1 VKLWYSPNS
10 PYARKCVVIAE
21 ERGLSGAMEVVAV
34 NPMEEGALRKDNPL
48 SKVPAL
54 VLDDGTALYDSTVIA
69 EYLDSIGKTGA
80 ALYPAGGKARW
91 IALRRLSLADGMLDV
106 LLLRRYAATKTL
118 GMDAGDW
125 VKRWTTATNAALDE
139 MEKEVAGGMP
149 QWDIGAVG
157 FACALGYLDL
167 RFASEDWR
175 KGRPK
180 LAAWFETQA
189 KRPSM
194 IKSKPPG

>member
-125 VKRWTTATNAALDE
+125 AKRWTTATNAALDE

>member
-1 VKLWYSPNS
+1 MKLWYSPNS

-125 VKRWTTATNAALDE
+125 AKRWTTATNAALDE

>member
-80 ALYPAGGKARW
+80 AFYPAGGKARW

-125 VKRWTTATNAALDE
+125 AKRWTTATNAALDE

-194 IKSKPPG
+194 IRSKPPG

>member
-1 VKLWYSPNS
+1 MKLWYSPNS
-10 PYARKCVVIAE
+10 PYARKCIVVAE
-21 ERGLSGAMEVVAV
+21 ERGLSGAMDVVSV

-54 VLDDGTALYDSTVIA
+54 VLEDGTALYDSAVIA
-69 EYLDSIGKTGA
+69 EYLDSIGKTGSP
-80 ALYPAGGKARW
+80 LYPAGGKARW

-118 GMDAGDW
+118 GMDAGEW

-139 MEKEVAGGMP
+139 MDKEVAGGMP
-149 QWDIGAVG
+149 QLDIGAIG
-157 FACALGYLDL
+157 FACGLGYLDL
-167 RFASEDWR
+167 RFANEDWR
-175 KGRPK
+175 KSRPK